1 MHLKIFITI
10 LFTLVS
16 IGSMAAV
23 KYEESVLDSCF
34 IEVVYQR
41 MRVTDTLKP
50 KDDYQLHDLTL
61 RAGNKASA
69 FYSAERKTVDS
80 ISQRDFSI
88 YATMLMQPSTFSGI

>member
-16 IGSMAAV
+16 IGSMAAP
-23 KYEESVLDSCF
+23 KYEERVLDSCF
-34 IEVVYQR
+34 VEVVYQR

-61 RAGNKASA
+61 RAGNKEIGRESCR
-69 FYSAERKTVDS
+69 ERVCD
-80 ISQRDFSI
+80 
-88 YATMLMQPSTFSGI
+88 PV